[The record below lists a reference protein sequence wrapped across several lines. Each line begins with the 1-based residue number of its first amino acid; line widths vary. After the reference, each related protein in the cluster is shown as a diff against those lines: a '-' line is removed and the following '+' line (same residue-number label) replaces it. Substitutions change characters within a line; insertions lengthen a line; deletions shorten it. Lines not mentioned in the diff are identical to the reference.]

1 MGIRFNLNTVDVAKR
16 AAEIA
21 SDKQATDVV
30 LLDARD
36 VCSFADYFVI
46 CSGETNR
53 HIDALREAIHK
64 ALRSENVIA
73 SRCEGSTDS
82 GWVLM
87 DFGNVIIHIFA
98 PLERQYYKFD
108 ELWSGAQLLV
118 KMQ

>member
-1 MGIRFNLNTVDVAKR
+1 MRPNLDTIDVAKR

-36 VCSFADYFVI
+36 VCSFTDYFVI

-73 SRCEGSTDS
+73 SRHEGSTDS

-87 DFGNVIIHIFA
+87 DFGDVIVHIFA
-98 PLERQYYKFD
+98 PPERQYYRFD

-118 KMQ
+118 RMQ